1 MKRSMLLEH
10 NTVGMRR
17 NFGFVS
23 LLLPFSTLSAHAWI
37 PVQKKY
43 HRGNHVLSSR
53 NEPSFG
59 EFYSYS
65 QLMRPAQFNLPVH
78 HRLYSTTNPNAN
90 ADANDIESKSTS
102 TDESAPNER
111 AILLNECLD
120 AVLTS
125 SAQDLSTTSPK
136 SPAQQLMEAALASIR
151 NPSDGYDPKYG
162 RPALRAY
169 RSFVYPKQTN
179 TMDTLQL
186 EAMAKRTANQIDFL
200 VKRQTSRRN
209 QAVRNHDDPN
219 TQSSNSEAR
228 ATVGFPITL
237 VLDNLRGSFNVGSI
251 FRTAEVR
258 QTGILVHTL
267 CRDPGG

>member
-1 MKRSMLLEH
+1 
-10 NTVGMRR
+10 MRR
-17 NFGFVS
+17 DFGFVS
-23 LLLPFSTLSAHAWI
+23 LLLPFSTSSAHALI

-43 HRGNHVLSSR
+43 HRGNHFLSSR
-53 NEPSFG
+53 NDPSFG
-59 EFYSYS
+59 EFYLYS
-65 QLMRPAQFNLPVH
+65 QSMRPTQFNLPVH
-78 HRLYSTTNPNAN
+78 HRLYSTTNPNPNPHPNAD
-90 ADANDIESKSTS
+90 ADANDIESKTTS
-102 TDESAPNER
+102 TDDSTTTAESAPNER

-125 SAQDLSTTSPK
+125 SAHDSSTASSK

-151 NPSDGYDPKYG
+151 SPSDGYDPKYG

-179 TMDTLQL
+179 TIDKLQL

-219 TQSSNSEAR
+219 TQSANSEAR
-228 ATVGFPITL
+228 ATFKFPITL

-258 QTGILVHTL
+258 QTGILVHTV
-267 CRDPGG
+267 CRDPGA